1 MDSAAVTVATVLGNV
16 DSIVTKAIAWVGSW
30 MTAIVGQPILLLF
43 MLLPLVGLGVGFIKR
58 LVRI

>member
-1 MDSAAVTVATVLGNV
+1 MAAALTAIDSVVTQ
-16 DSIVTKAIAWVGSW
+16 AIEWVGDW
-30 MTAIVGQPILLLF
+30 MTAITGQPILLLF